1 MLELTINDVVYQFN
15 FGMGF
20 LREVN
25 KKVSTPVDGLK
36 DVNKNIGLQYMVAG
50 VIDGD
55 LEALV
60 DILEVANK
68 GQNPRITRAAL
79 DAYID
84 NEDTDIDALFDEVLD
99 FLKKLNEEG
108 NTIVMI
114 THDNSIALEAK
125 PWRGCWKR

>member
-1 MLELTINDVVYQFN
+1 MFELTINNNVYQFN

-25 KKVSTPVDGLK
+25 KKVGTPVDGLP
-36 DVNKNIGLQYMVAG
+36 DVKKNIGLQYYIAS

-68 GQNPRITRAAL
+68 SQNPRVTRALL
-79 DAYID
+79 DSYID
-84 NEDTDIDALFDEVLD
+84 DENTDIDELFGSVLD
-99 FLKKLNEEG
+99 FLKSANATKRTAVAL
-108 NTIVMI
+108 
-114 THDNSIALEAK
+114 LEAIEEQK
-125 PWRGCWKR
+125 KNN

>member
-99 FLKKLNEEG
+99 FLKSANATKKTVAGL
-108 NTIVMI
+108 
-114 THDNSIALEAK
+114 LEAIEK
-125 PWRGCWKR
+125 QKAAK